1 MKKRLLFSILLL
13 LTASLQVSAIPA
25 RGTARTVRQPDGTEI
40 RIVVS
45 GDEFYRMVRTEDG
58 AAVVEDADGYWC
70 YAFYDIQGTKR
81 SSGVR
86 VTATNGAT
94 AAATA
99 ARNIPYG
106 MLRARAAQRRA
117 EVNRTRASHIRRVAP
132 DTKAGS
138 STKKGIVILAQFPD
152 LMFKPKYGRDY
163 FVNMLTK
170 KGYSYGGANG
180 SALDYFNDQ
189 FEGVCDFEF
198 TVSSIVTLSKGY
210 AYYGENDEDNL
221 DKRPHEAVIEACQ
234 LLDSEIDFSQFD
246 CDGDGE
252 VDNVFV
258 FVAGHDEAEGASEY
272 HIWSHQWYI
281 WDGAHRRVTLDGTLI
296 NSYAI
301 STELSFDEYSG
312 DEIFTTIGTFC
323 HEYSHALGLSDLY
336 DTDLEGS
343 GGFFDYGTEFHH
355 GAVWGTTSLMDGGNY
370 NNNGNT
376 PPNYNALELWTLGL
390 GRAEEFDTGHQTL
403 APLSSQK
410 RYFIAETDTE
420 GEFYLFECRAPEG
433 WDSFVGGS
441 GMLIYHYDASS
452 NDAGYSDLAKRSIT
466 AWERWN
472 HSNYGNSVNCNPDH
486 PCFDLI
492 EAFPLATNVSQVFW
506 PNGTHTSFNA
516 SSNPAMTFWSGKG
529 AEIGLTGIKKDG
541 TFVSFSVT
549 GPLSIEKVE
558 EFQDAAIVLWSM
570 TGSSSTESGIS
581 IKPAGGTAREYMV
594 KPYAQGSYSYT
605 FEGLEPGKTYTVTV
619 FNPKERDKSVSAEFT
634 TKKYYSDGYPFIYLN
649 SAERNS
655 DGSFKRGGLMPLR
668 VFNARGAARVS
679 WSFSDNTLT
688 TDGSGYYTVRGSGT
702 LKAVVDYEDG
712 TTDIITKQITVK

>member
-13 LTASLQVSAIPA
+13 LTASLQMSAIPA

-58 AAVVEDADGYWC
+58 AAVIEDADGYWC

-94 AAATA
+94 AAAAA

-106 MLRARAAQRRA
+106 MLRSRASERRA
-117 EVNRTRASHIRRVAP
+117 EVNRTRTSHKTRVVP
-132 DTKAGS
+132 DTKAGTPS
-138 STKKGIVILAQFPD
+138 RKNFVVLAQFQD
-152 LMFKPKYGRDY
+152 LKFKFSRDY

-170 KGYSYGGANG
+170 KGYSYGGATG

-198 TVSSIVTLSKGY
+198 IVSPIVTLSKGY
-210 AYYGENDEDNL
+210 AYYGENNEKGE
-221 DKRPHEAVIEACQ
+221 DKRAHEAVVEACRM
-234 LLDSEIDFSQFD
+234 LDSQFD
-246 CDGDGE
+246 FSHFDGDGDGE
-252 VDNVFV
+252 VDNVFL
-258 FVAGHDEAEGASEY
+258 FVAGHDEADLAGSD
-272 HIWSHQWYI
+272 HIWSHQWYLRSA
-281 WDGAHRRVTLDGTLI
+281 GVRLSLDGKQI

-301 STELSFDEYSG
+301 TTELSYVENSWN
-312 DEIFTTIGTFC
+312 EIFTPIGTYC
-323 HEYSHALGLSDLY
+323 HEYSHSLGLCDLY
-336 DTDLEGS
+336 DTDYEDS
-343 GGFFDYGTEFHH
+343 GGLSTS
-355 GAVWGTTSLMDGGNY
+355 VWGTTSLMDHGNY

-376 PPNYNALELWTLGL
+376 PPNYNSMEMWSLGQIMGLEI
-390 GRAEEFDTGHQTL
+390 GRAEAFEIGQQTL

-420 GEFYLFECRAPEG
+420 GELYFFECRSTEG
-433 WDSFVGGS
+433 WDAYVGGS
-441 GMLIYHYDASS
+441 GMLIYHYDAST
-452 NDAGYSDLAKRSIT
+452 NDAGYSDYDKTNLA
-466 AWERWN
+466 AWERWE
-472 HSNYGNSVNCNPDH
+472 SNSINCNPDH

-492 EAFPLATNVSQVFW
+492 ESFPLARDVSQVFW
-506 PNGTHTSFNA
+506 PNGTHTSFTA
-516 SSNPAMTFWSGKG
+516 SSNPAMTYWSGG
-529 AEIGLTGIKKDG
+529 QASVGLTGIKKDG
-541 TFVSFSVT
+541 TFVTFSVT